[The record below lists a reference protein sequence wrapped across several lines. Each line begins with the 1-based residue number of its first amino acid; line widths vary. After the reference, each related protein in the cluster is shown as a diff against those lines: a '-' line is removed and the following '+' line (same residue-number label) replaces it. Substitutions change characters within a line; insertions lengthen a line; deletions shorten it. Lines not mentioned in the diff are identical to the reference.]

1 MNNSLTADELSVLM
15 QVFADNDEVLIDD
28 YSGVESVGSNEYT
41 ISDKEG
47 LESYK
52 FGTEVLS

>member
-1 MNNSLTADELSVLM
+1 MNNSLTADELNVLM

>member
-1 MNNSLTADELSVLM
+1 MNNSLTADELNVLM

-52 FGTEVLS
+52 FGAEVLS